1 MLAVPAR
8 FGPSR
13 RSTVLSLAAVAAT
26 VTSLS
31 ACGGDDSPS
40 AERFCG
46 EVAANKEALTNP
58 NLVYVDDIEP
68 LLDLYRSIGELAP
81 LSVEADWDQI
91 VSAYETAST
100 VVVGD
105 QESEQEALTAIY
117 SSEKPAAA
125 VETWLL
131 ENCAVDIGPVFTIVP
146 QGPVV
151 VTAPPADTTTP
162 TSTP

>member
-1 MLAVPAR
+1 M
-8 FGPSR
+8 
-13 RSTVLSLAAVAAT
+13 AVALVAI
-26 VTSLS
+26 VAALS

-46 EVAANKEALTNP
+46 EIAANKEALTNP
-58 NLVYVDDIEP
+58 NLVYTDDIDP
-68 LLDLYRSIGELAP
+68 LLDLYRSIGALAP
-81 LSVEADWDQI
+81 LSVEDDWDQI

-100 VVVGD
+100 VVIGD

-125 VETWLL
+125 VETWLI

-146 QGPVV
+146 QGPLV
-151 VTAPPADTTTP
+151 VTEAPAGTTTP